1 MSESRAKECVVILLK
16 DKTCLEIIA
25 EQDIQNESLIEL
37 TPEESQL
44 FGEEPVQLLEGCSYE
59 YYFQDSSYS
68 IAPVSRIVKPGTKHK
83 YHGRIETGIYVG
95 RLALTILKNENPFD
109 TIAFEIR
116 SRKTGY
122 RKEYRSMLRDIT
134 EECIDLLMS
143 YTSPVTQRYEVDH
156 AGTSRTLY
164 QRFAFVKALV
174 DSDTFRNSVQRVIS
188 MPVTGWKHTN
198 YELDIRRTSRLTLS
212 QLRHFAS
219 EHRRIQLPPSH
230 FLHSRNIDSVPIKF
244 PANIKTDTVDIPENR
259 FVKHVLKEF
268 AGFCTKFCA
277 LLEQSFTD
285 PLKRPYV
292 YYEGMQIVKLL
303 TEYLNHAVFR
313 EIGDPKLLPLNS
325 PVLQRKEGYRELLR
339 FWLMF
344 DLAARLTWDIMDDET
359 YSAGKRN
366 VATIYEYWVFFAL
379 LDIVKDV
386 FHIEPLELKKLIEE
400 TPDKLGLRLRQGNH
414 IALSGTCM
422 YNNRSLKVCFH
433 YNRSFRSS
441 TYPNRGSYSEKMR
454 PDYTLSIWP
463 ADFDERDA
471 EHQEQII
478 HIHFDAKYKVDNLR
492 YLTDGEPILES
503 DDCYQENSFDD
514 FDVEAAN
521 EKELEK
527 EGKYTRGDL
536 LKMHAYK
543 DAIRRTAGAYILY
556 PGSESYKRQGFHE
569 IIPGLGAFPLSP
581 SKKEEHVE
589 YLKQFIHEVVKNFTN
604 RASQREEISYYTYDV
619 NRIKP
624 DILPLNEP
632 MPEIYNSSRMK
643 PPAKTTVL
651 IGYYYGNQYDWIKEK
666 GYYNIPVNRETGLGS
681 YGPGETGAGYILL
694 HTGDTTTSDLW
705 EIEQNPVLKSSRE
718 LIEMDYPRLPKS
730 DYYLVYK
737 IKKADLS
744 KFNNAQWNISSLKP
758 KPDYKAPFAV
768 TLKELLK
775 TKVM

>member
-1 MSESRAKECVVILLK
+1 MSDIRAKECVAVYIK

-25 EQDIQNESLIEL
+25 EQDIQHESLIEL
-37 TPEESQL
+37 TPEESHL

-59 YYFQDSSYS
+59 YYFPDSSYS
-68 IAPVSRIVKPGTKHK
+68 IAPVSRIVKPGTRHK
-83 YHGRIETGIYVG
+83 AHGRIETGSYVG
-95 RLALTILKNENPFD
+95 RLALTILKDGTPFD
-109 TIAFEIR
+109 QVAFEIR
-116 SRKTGY
+116 SRKTDY
-122 RKEYRSMLRDIT
+122 RKEYRSMLKDIT
-134 EECIDLLMS
+134 EQCIDILMS
-143 YTSPVTQRYEVDH
+143 YTSPVTQRFEVDH
-156 AGTSRTLY
+156 SGTSRTLY

-198 YELDIRRTSRLTLS
+198 FELDIRRTSRLTSS

-219 EHRRIQLPPSH
+219 EQRRIQLPPSH
-230 FLHSRNIDSVPIKF
+230 PLQSRNINSVPLKL
-244 PANIKTDTVDIPENR
+244 PAHIKTDTVDIPENR

-268 AGFCTKFCA
+268 AGFCSKFCA
-277 LLEQSFTD
+277 LLEQSVTD

-292 YYEGMQIVKLL
+292 YNEGMHIVKQL
-303 TEYLNHAVFR
+303 TEYLSYSVFR
-313 EIGDPKLLPLNS
+313 EIGEPKLLPLNS
-325 PVLQRKEGYRELLR
+325 PVLQRKEGYREILR
-339 FWLMF
+339 YWLMF
-344 DLAARLTWDIMDDET
+344 DLAARLTWNIMDDET
-359 YSAGKRN
+359 YSAGKRD
-366 VATIYEYWVFFAL
+366 VATLYEYWVFFTL

-386 FHIEPLELKKLIEE
+386 FHIEPLELKKLIEN
-400 TPDKLGLRLRQGNH
+400 TPDTLGLRLKQGNH
-414 IALSGTCM
+414 IALSGTCV
-422 YNNRSLKVCFH
+422 YNNRSLKVRFH
-433 YNRSFRSS
+433 YNRTFRNS

-463 ADFDERDA
+463 AEFNERDA

-492 YLTDGEPILES
+492 YLTDGAILPENE
-503 DDCYQENSFDD
+503 DLDQENSSDD
-514 FDVEAAN
+514 FDAEADC

-556 PGSESYKRQGFHE
+556 PGAEPYKRQGFHE
-569 IIPGLGAFPLSP
+569 LIPGLGAFPLSP
-581 SKKEEHVE
+581 SRKDDHVE
-589 YLKQFIHEVVKNFTN
+589 SLKQFINEVVKNFTN

-619 NRIKP
+619 NRTKP
-624 DILPLNEP
+624 DALPLNEP
-632 MPEIYNSSRMK
+632 MPEIYNNSRMK

-666 GYYNIPVNRETGLGS
+666 GFYNIPVNRETGLGS
-681 YGPGETGAGYILL
+681 YGPEETGAGYILL
-694 HTGDTTTSDLW
+694 HTGDAATSDLW
-705 EIEQNPVLKSSRE
+705 EIEQKPILKSSRE
-718 LIEMDYPRLPKS
+718 LLEMGYPRPPKN

-744 KFNNAQWNISSLKP
+744 KFNNARWNISSLKP

-775 TKVM
+775 TKVL